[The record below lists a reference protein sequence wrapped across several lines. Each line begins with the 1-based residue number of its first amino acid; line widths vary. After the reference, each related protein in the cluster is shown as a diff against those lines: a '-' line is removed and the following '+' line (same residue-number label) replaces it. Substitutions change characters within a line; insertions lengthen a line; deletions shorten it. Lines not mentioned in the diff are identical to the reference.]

1 MNVTYRVKIVTPN
14 GRVVLFDKNGV
25 LETGIVSNV
34 IDDKSF
40 NINE

>member
-14 GRVVLFDKNGV
+14 GRVVLFDKHGV
-25 LETGIVSNV
+25 LETGSVSNV